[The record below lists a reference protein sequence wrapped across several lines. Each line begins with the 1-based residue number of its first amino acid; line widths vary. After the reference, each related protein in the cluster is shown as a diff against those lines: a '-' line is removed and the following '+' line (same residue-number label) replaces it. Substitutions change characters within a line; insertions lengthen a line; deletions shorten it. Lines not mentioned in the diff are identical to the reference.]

1 MCRVSLK
8 VQWNEG
14 SGIFII
20 AQPESSNLLN
30 TKRILFQQHCLQN
43 LVKQKFLFSRQ
54 SEGHFEWSSGHE
66 QWRLWIEEGLLSH
79 IDNFLFWAESSIF

>member
-1 MCRVSLK
+1 MCRVSHK
-8 VQWNEG
+8 VQWNEE

-20 AQPESSNLLN
+20 AQPEKKQFIVN

-54 SEGHFEWSSGHE
+54 IEGHFEWSSGHE
-66 QWRLWIEEGLLSH
+66 QWRLWIAELLSH